1 MPTKTNVTLEKE
13 YKGIIVSTGYAESG
27 SLASFKLA
35 YTGTQKFKSAK
46 EFAELF
52 LSVLIDSYKS
62 KDIDDL
68 EEVIQEII
76 SSNSSSGY
84 SLLENIEPLG
94 WKSYKF
100 ESGLWVYLS
109 DLYWDSEKLLCNVQ
123 EQTIVFDHR
132 KELKIQLKFLSQTKD
147 DIKRQA
153 LAKLTNEEKLA
164 LGIK

>member
-1 MPTKTNVTLEKE
+1 MPTKTNVAVEKE

-52 LSVLIDSYKS
+52 LSVVIDSYKC
-62 KDIDDL
+62 KDIDEL
-68 EEVIQEII
+68 EENIREILG
-76 SSNSSSGY
+76 SDSSSGY
-84 SLLENIEPLG
+84 AFLETIEPLG
-94 WKSYKF
+94 WKSYEF
-100 ESGLWVYLS
+100 ESGVWVYLS
-109 DLYWDSEKLLCNVQ
+109 DLYWDDEKLLCNVQ
-123 EQTIVFDHR
+123 EQTITFSRR